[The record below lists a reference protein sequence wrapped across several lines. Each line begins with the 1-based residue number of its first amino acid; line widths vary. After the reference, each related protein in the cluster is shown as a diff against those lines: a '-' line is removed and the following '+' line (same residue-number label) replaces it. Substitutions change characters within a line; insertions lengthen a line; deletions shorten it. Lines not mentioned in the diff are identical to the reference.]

1 MSGIVP
7 VPTTRVGDYFVR
19 QQLVGQIQSDQLDL
33 FRLENQVSTGKRLQ
47 VPSDDAPAALRAI
60 DLQRAV
66 QQKTQIQTNVQSST
80 SALNNADKTLSNVAD
95 QLNSIHAAA
104 LGVDSTL
111 STDSARQAVIQQIND
126 ALQSLVNLGN
136 SNYKGSYQFAGSLTK
151 SQPYQLNGDFVQ
163 YSGNEQALNNFV
175 DTNYL
180 LPTNVPGT
188 DVFGGIS
195 GEVKGSVDLDPSLSR
210 STLVSTINGGNG
222 ISPNAAISV
231 KVTTGSTSSTSVIDL
246 SGATTIGDI
255 ARLIESNAP
264 SGSPITVDVSNNGLV
279 ITAAAGSTVQVG
291 DVAAGKTAHELGI
304 FTPTSA
310 TPGQTITGS
319 DLDPAVLKT
328 TPLANLLGTT
338 AQGRIVS
345 GGGNNDLVIAATQNG
360 ASFNGTTVT
369 FANDGTAGG
378 ETASYDSS
386 TNTLTVHIQSG
397 ASTAN
402 QVAVAINRDLVGTFT
417 GQADYRDA
425 TTPPLAGSGA
435 VTAATF
441 NSVTSG
447 GSGQS
452 LDQTHGLILT
462 NGGASVT
469 LDISQAKTVEDLT
482 NLINASGLSFQAQIN
497 DAKTGINVQS
507 RLSGADFTIG
517 ENGGTTA
524 TQLGIRTYN
533 GTTNLADLNRG
544 IGVPTTDS
552 FEQLDTSK
560 LDNLSIIA
568 RDGTTLSVSLAGAT
582 TLQDVADKIN
592 TAVGNNT
599 GTTAVLAQLSSSGN
613 SIQLVDSSTSA
624 VGPLTVQT
632 VAGSQAA
639 EYLGFIS
646 NGQTQSSTSSADSSG
661 NYVLNS
667 NDVVSNDLEITAAD
681 GKKLWIDLGGAK
693 TVQDVIDRINN
704 NPANNTGTTHITAR
718 LATTG
723 NGIELVDSSTG
734 SGALSVSSVEGKGSQ
749 AAQYLGFVASGATSS
764 DPSAVTVDGSGHQVL
779 KSEDRNTQEV
789 DSVFNSLLRLKSA
802 LQSGDV
808 DAIGRAA
815 GSISNDL
822 TRLSFS
828 RAQIGSR
835 LQSLG
840 VLKTRLQDENTQ
852 LQSALSDQTDVDLV
866 QAISDLTARQY
877 ALQGSLQTTANIL
890 QLSILN
896 YL

>member
-7 VPTTRVGDYFVR
+7 IPTTRVGDFFVR

-33 FRLENQVSTGKRLQ
+33 FQLENEVSTGKRLQ
-47 VPSDDAPAALRAI
+47 VPSDDPPAALRAI
-60 DLQRAV
+60 DLQRAI
-66 QQKTQIQTNVQSST
+66 QQKTQVQTNVQSST
-80 SALNNADKTLSNVAD
+80 SALNNADSALSNVAD

-126 ALQSLVNLGN
+126 ALKSLVNLGN
-136 SNYKGSYQFAGSLTK
+136 SNYKGSYQFAGSLTN
-151 SQPYQLNGDFVQ
+151 SQPYE
-163 YSGNEQALNNFV
+163 YSGDYVRYAGNGKALNNFV
-175 DTNYL
+175 DSNYL
-180 LPTNVPGT
+180 LATNVPGT
-188 DVFGGIS
+188 DVFGGTS
-195 GEVKGSVDLDPSLSR
+195 GEVKGSVNLNPSLISG
-210 STLVSTINGGNG
+210 TLVSAINGGSG
-222 ISPNAAISV
+222 ISPNAAISLT
-231 KVTTGSTSSTSVIDL
+231 VTSGSTSKTSVVDL
-246 SGATTIGDI
+246 SGATTIGDV
-255 ARLIESNAP
+255 ARLIESSAP
-264 SGSPITVDVSNNGLV
+264 SGSQLTVEVSNNGLV

-291 DVAAGKTAHELGI
+291 EVAAGKTAHELGI

-310 TPGQTITGS
+310 TPSQTITGS

-328 TPLANLLGTT
+328 TPLENLLGTT
-338 AQGRIVS
+338 AQGRITS
-345 GGGNNDLVIAATQNG
+345 GGANNDLVISATQNG
-360 ASFNGTTVT
+360 ASYNGTTVT
-369 FANDGTAGG
+369 FANDGTAGN

-386 TNTLTVHIQSG
+386 TNTLTVHIKSG
-397 ASTAN
+397 TSTAN
-402 QVAVAINRDLVGTFT
+402 QVAVAINRDLAGTFAA
-417 GQADYRDA
+417 QADYRDA
-425 TTPPLAGSGA
+425 TTPSLAGSGT
-435 VTAATF
+435 VTAGTF
-441 NSVTSG
+441 NGVTSG
-447 GSGQS
+447 GSGQT
-452 LDQTHGLILT
+452 LDQAHGLILT
-462 NGGASVT
+462 NGGKSVT
-469 LDISQAKTVEDLT
+469 LDISQARTVEDLT
-482 NLINASGLSFQAQIN
+482 NVINGAGLNFQAQIN
-497 DAKTGINVQS
+497 DEKTGINVQS

-544 IGVPTTDS
+544 VGVPTTDT
-552 FEQLDTSK
+552 FEQLDPSK
-560 LDNLSIIA
+560 LDNLSIVA

-582 TLQDVADKIN
+582 TLQGVADKIN
-592 TAVGNNT
+592 AAVGNNT
-599 GTTAVLAQLSSSGN
+599 GSTAVLAQLSAGGN
-613 SIQLVDSSTSA
+613 RIQLVDSSTSP
-624 VGPLTVQT
+624 VGPLSVQT

-646 NGQTQSSTSSADSSG
+646 TGQTQSSTSAADSSG

-667 NDVVSNDLEITAAD
+667 DNVVSNDLAITAAD
-681 GKKLWIDLGGAK
+681 GKKLWVDLGGTK
-693 TVQDVIDRINN
+693 TVQDVIDRINS
-704 NPANNTGTTHITAR
+704 NPANNTGTTHVTAK

-734 SGALSVSSVEGKGSQ
+734 SGALSVSSVEGSQ

-764 DPSAVTVDGSGHQVL
+764 DPSSVTVDGSGHQVL
-779 KSEDRNTQEV
+779 TSEDRNTQHV

-808 DAIGRAA
+808 NAIGREV
-815 GSISNDL
+815 GSIDTDL

-840 VLKTRLQDENTQ
+840 VLNTRLQDEHTQ

-866 QAISDLTARQY
+866 QAISDLTARQF
-877 ALQGSLQTTANIL
+877 ALQGSLKATANIL

-896 YL
+896 FL